1 MTKEAVDFP
10 QLIENVQTCIAR
22 LTAGTKSRTVF
33 MNGFMRELFGYTA
46 ADVPKVLLE
55 DLFVQRKEYLAFR
68 RELMS
73 DGKIEKQ
80 DFQLKGRRKKP
91 VWCSVS
97 ATVLYGDKGKI
108 TGIDLHAEDISR
120 SKRREEEL
128 IESKDLFQTVF
139 NNTAAAITVTD
150 KNEQLVAWNP
160 YAETLLGMDRE
171 DLFNKPIKD
180 LYPEAEWKRLRSFKI
195 DRKGMMDDIE
205 TRIFRKDGTLRE
217 VNLSVTVLKDLEGRT
232 IGSIGIIRDITQ
244 QKIAER
250 KIRESENKIRV
261 ILDNSA
267 AGIILTDEKDRIVS
281 WNKFTEGLFAMKKKD
296 LYLKHVSCLY
306 PKAEWS
312 KIDAI
317 DIAKSGSLHHFET
330 KIHTKAGDTIDV
342 ELSVTVLQDP
352 EEHVTGSVS
361 IIQDITKQKRTQEML
376 LQAKLAAEEASNAKS
391 LFLANMSHEVRTP
404 INTVI
409 GMIDLTLDGQL
420 DAEQKENLEVAKDA
434 SVNLLGLLN
443 DILDLSRVEAGKIS
457 LEYIEFHLH
466 NVAHSVVKGM
476 SVLARNKNLETKLVV
491 HKEVPQLVE
500 GDPVRLRQVLVNLL
514 NNAIKFT
521 HKGTITAEIKVA
533 SQDGDDVIILFSVI
547 DEGIGIPKTK
557 QEKIFDIFSQ
567 ADDSTTRRF
576 GGTGLGLAI
585 SKRLTEMMGG
595 RIWVESE
602 EGRGSTFHFT
612 ARLKLGK
619 HSSLASV
626 NETEFA
632 DVDENALRE
641 RLRGIKVLLAE
652 DNLVNQKIAIKL
664 LEKQGW
670 LVEAVEN
677 GQDAVDRVLHKNFD
691 VVLMDANMPILDGLE
706 ATKLIRDNERKT
718 GKHIPIIALTARA
731 MQDDKTRCLNAGMDG
746 YVAKPINRKELFLTI
761 GTIINKGRKQDE

>member
-1 MTKEAVDFP
+1 
-10 QLIENVQTCIAR
+10 
-22 LTAGTKSRTVF
+22 
-33 MNGFMRELFGYTA
+33 
-46 ADVPKVLLE
+46 
-55 DLFVQRKEYLAFR
+55 
-68 RELMS
+68 
-73 DGKIEKQ
+73 
-80 DFQLKGRRKKP
+80 
-91 VWCSVS
+91 
-97 ATVLYGDKGKI
+97 
-108 TGIDLHAEDISR
+108 
-120 SKRREEEL
+120 
-128 IESKDLFQTVF
+128 
-139 NNTAAAITVTD
+139 
-150 KNEQLVAWNP
+150 
-160 YAETLLGMDRE
+160 
-171 DLFNKPIKD
+171 
-180 LYPEAEWKRLRSFKI
+180 
-195 DRKGMMDDIE
+195 
-205 TRIFRKDGTLRE
+205 
-217 VNLSVTVLKDLEGRT
+217 
-232 IGSIGIIRDITQ
+232 
-244 QKIAER
+244 
-250 KIRESENKIRV
+250 
-261 ILDNSA
+261 
-267 AGIILTDEKDRIVS
+267 
-281 WNKFTEGLFAMKKKD
+281 
-296 LYLKHVSCLY
+296 
-306 PKAEWS
+306 
-312 KIDAI
+312 
-317 DIAKSGSLHHFET
+317 
-330 KIHTKAGDTIDV
+330 
-342 ELSVTVLQDP
+342 
-352 EEHVTGSVS
+352 VTGSVS

-409 GMIDLTLDGQL
+409 GMIDLTLDSQL
-420 DAEQKENLEVAKDA
+420 NAEQKENLEVAKDA

-466 NVAHSVVKGM
+466 NVAQSVVKGM
-476 SVLARNKNLETKLVV
+476 SVLARNKNLETKLIV

-547 DEGIGIPKTK
+547 DEGIGIPKSK

-626 NETEFA
+626 NEMEFV

-641 RLRGIKVLLAE
+641 RLKGIKVLLAE
-652 DNLVNQKIAIKL
+652 DNLVNQKIAVKV

-670 LVEAVEN
+670 LVVAVEN
-677 GQDAVDRVLHKNFD
+677 GQDAVDKVLHENFD

-718 GKHIPIIALTARA
+718 GKHVPIIALTARA
-731 MQDDKTRCLNAGMDG
+731 MQDDKMRCLNAGMDG

-761 GTIINKGRKQDE
+761 GTIISKGREKDE